1 MSKYKVN
8 LKYYLSDNIDVLSF
22 YDNNNNKRIKDIK
35 ELINSYN
42 NLICPCMLIIPKKS
56 NLNEYFEDDA
66 ELNMAFE
73 KSIINIFQ
81 ISDICTC
88 NFLLE
93 NKKKLTLSKKALIEQ
108 YNKLNESNKDKYIDN
123 NMKDFYDIKIDI
135 NSLINLQNGWK
146 IEMTKKGENMINFC
160 NKEMNKCFCILGVL
174 GNINS
179 GKSFLLS
186 KLFDINMPSE
196 SFIDNKGLC
205 VKYGNLNEY
214 SNLYKGYVFL
224 DSKGSN
230 RPILDN
236 IDKLHD
242 IISTESFIQNF
253 IILYSNIILLV
264 INNLSVSEQKLINK
278 IKNNLK
284 LFSNK
289 DKKLI
294 IIHNLKDYKKI
305 EEIRYY
311 IDNILIKSSSFKL
324 KKNETITSKK
334 DNAINGEY
342 YTEISKNRLNVFHL
356 IFAADKSEAGLYF
369 NTFTKYF
376 IEIHYK
382 EIISL
387 NNFNI
392 FENFKKHII
401 SEFKIYFNHTINEDD
416 FIPNEQIIR
425 EKIIRFKNKKE
436 LYYRNN
442 YSNDLGLNILED
454 NYFCPKYSI
463 YKINHN
469 IEIRIELPGN
479 ILVDILKPK
488 FIDNGLQIIIV
499 GNKFKD
505 KKQKEKVN
513 DIIDNR
519 SYGKFIINI
528 KFDCDYYQI
537 NPNIKSYSIIN
548 GILTLVYEIE
558 DNSDNKMVLI
568 DDEVI

>member
-1 MSKYKVN
+1 
-8 LKYYLSDNIDVLSF
+8 
-22 YDNNNNKRIKDIK
+22 
-35 ELINSYN
+35 
-42 NLICPCMLIIPKKS
+42 
-56 NLNEYFEDDA
+56 
-66 ELNMAFE
+66 
-73 KSIINIFQ
+73 
-81 ISDICTC
+81 
-88 NFLLE
+88 
-93 NKKKLTLSKKALIEQ
+93 
-108 YNKLNESNKDKYIDN
+108 
-123 NMKDFYDIKIDI
+123 MKDFYDIKIDI

-253 IILYSNIILLV
+253 IILYSNI
-264 INNLSVSEQKLINK
+264 
-278 IKNNLK
+278 
-284 LFSNK
+284 
-289 DKKLI
+289 
-294 IIHNLKDYKKI
+294 
-305 EEIRYY
+305 
-311 IDNILIKSSSFKL
+311 
-324 KKNETITSKK
+324 
-334 DNAINGEY
+334 NGEY

-392 FENFKKHII
+392 FENIKKHII

-425 EKIIRFKNKKE
+425 EKIIRFKSKKE

-442 YSNDLGLNILED
+442 YSNDLALNILED

-488 FIDNGLQIIIV
+488 FIDNGLQVIIV